1 MVGRRPGPDLDTLSL
16 PSARTART
24 TGPGAAVPHH
34 PRFQESDVSHPPRD
48 QTILDASLIDLASPT
63 EERNT
68 ASTGLDALDARGM
81 VDVILGEDAT
91 VAAAVQARAGE
102 IAALV
107 EVCVQAIST
116 GGTVHYLGA
125 GTSGRLAV
133 LDAVELAP
141 TFNAD
146 PSMVTAH
153 LAGGDGAFL
162 TAVEGAEDSTAA
174 GAELVR
180 EQCAPGDVVIGLAA
194 SGRTP
199 FVGGALEAARVAG
212 MPTALISANPQ
223 AELAGFAD
231 HPILLD
237 VGPEVVTGSTRM
249 KAGTAQ
255 KLTLNALSTA
265 MMVRLGTTFGNLM
278 IDVRPTNA
286 KLVARTVRM
295 LVQASGQDPQH
306 AAAVLEAAG
315 GSVRVAL
322 VALLSG
328 AEVAAA
334 AEVLEQFPRDARRV
348 GDPAGIR
355 SAVAALGAQG

>member
-1 MVGRRPGPDLDTLSL
+1 MSSPQRDEQPLDVDL
-16 PSARTART
+16 
-24 TGPGAAVPHH
+24 V
-34 PRFQESDVSHPPRD
+34 
-48 QTILDASLIDLASPT
+48 DLASPT
-63 EERNT
+63 EERNP
-68 ASTGLDALDARGM
+68 ASAELDALDARGM

-107 EVCVQAIST
+107 ETCVEAIAAC
-116 GGTVHYLGA
+116 GTVHYLGA

-162 TAVEGAEDSTAA
+162 TAVEGAEDSREA

-180 EQCAPGDVVIGLAA
+180 SRCRAGDVVIGLAA

-199 FVGGALEAARVAG
+199 FVAGALEEARAAG
-212 MPTALISANPQ
+212 MPTALISANPR
-223 AELAGFAD
+223 AALAPLAD

-265 MMVRLGTTFGNLM
+265 TMVRLGTTFGNLM

-295 LVQASGQDPQH
+295 LVQASGRSPQR
-306 AAAVLEAAG
+306 AAEVLQAAE
-315 GSVRVAL
+315 GSVRTAL

-328 AEVAAA
+328 AEVPAAREA
-334 AEVLEQFPRDARRV
+334 LERFPRDPHRG

-355 SAVAALGAQG
+355 SAVDALRAPGTAP

>member
-1 MVGRRPGPDLDTLSL
+1 MTHPQPDG
-16 PSARTART
+16 TAL
-24 TGPGAAVPHH
+24 
-34 PRFQESDVSHPPRD
+34 DVS
-48 QTILDASLIDLASPT
+48 LVDLASPT
-63 EERNT
+63 EERNP
-68 ASTGLDALDARGM
+68 ASAELDALDARGM
-81 VDVILGEDAT
+81 VDVILGQDAT

-107 EVCVQAIST
+107 EVCVEAIAG

-125 GTSGRLAV
+125 GTSGRLGV

-146 PSMVTAH
+146 ESMVAAH
-153 LAGGDGAFL
+153 IAGGQGAFL
-162 TAVEGAEDSTAA
+162 TAVEGAEDSTEA

-180 EQCAPGDVVIGLAA
+180 SRCRPGDVVIGLAA

-199 FVGGALEAARVAG
+199 FVGGALEAARAAG

-223 AELAGFAD
+223 AQLAPLAD
-231 HPILLD
+231 HPVLLD

-265 MMVRLGTTFGNLM
+265 TMVRLGTTFGNLM
-278 IDVRPTNA
+278 IEVRPTNA

-295 LVQASGQDPQH
+295 LVQATGQDPER
-306 AAAVLEAAG
+306 AVEVLDAAG

-328 AEVAAA
+328 AEVEAARA
-334 AEVLEQFPRDARRV
+334 ALEDFPRDPRRI

-355 SAVAALGAQG
+355 SAVAALGQLD

>member
-1 MVGRRPGPDLDTLSL
+1 M
-16 PSARTART
+16 
-24 TGPGAAVPHH
+24 
-34 PRFQESDVSHPPRD
+34 SHPPRD
-48 QTILDASLIDLASPT
+48 QTTLDVRLVDLRSVT
-63 EERNT
+63 EERNP
-68 ASTGLDALDARGM
+68 ASTELDALDAHGM
-81 VDVILGEDAT
+81 VDVILGEDAK
-91 VAAAVQARAGE
+91 VAAAVQARSAE

-107 EVCVQAIST
+107 EVCVRAISA

-146 PSMVTAH
+146 PSMITAH
-153 LAGGDGAFL
+153 LAGGQGAFL
-162 TAVEGAEDSTAA
+162 TAVEGAEDSTEA

-180 EQCAPGDVVIGLAA
+180 GQCRPGDVVIGLAA

-199 FVGGALEAARVAG
+199 FVGGALEAARGAG

-223 AELAGFAD
+223 APLAALAD

-265 MMVRLGTTFGNLM
+265 TMVRLGTTYGNLM

-295 LVQASGQDPQH
+295 LVQASGQSPEQ

-322 VALLSG
+322 VALLAG
-328 AEVAAA
+328 AEVDAA
-334 AEVLEQFPRDARRV
+334 AEALDQFPRDAWRL

-355 SAVAALGAQG
+355 SAVAALEGQGSGARV

>member
-1 MVGRRPGPDLDTLSL
+1 MTDPQQAAPTAASAQRGEPLDL
-16 PSARTART
+16 
-24 TGPGAAVPHH
+24 V
-34 PRFQESDVSHPPRD
+34 
-48 QTILDASLIDLASPT
+48 DLASPT
-63 EERNT
+63 EERNP
-68 ASTGLDALDARGM
+68 ASTELDALDARGM
-81 VDVILGEDAT
+81 VDVILGEDAK
-91 VAAAVQARAGE
+91 VAAAVQAQAGPISE
-102 IAALV
+102 LV
-107 EVCVQAIST
+107 EACVQAIAA
-116 GGTVHYLGA
+116 GCTVHYLGA

-146 PSMVTAH
+146 ETMVTAH
-153 LAGGDGAFL
+153 LAGGAGAFL
-162 TAVEGAEDSTAA
+162 SAVEGAEDSAAA

-180 EQCAPGDVVIGLAA
+180 EKCRPGDVVIGLAA

-199 FVGGALEAARVAG
+199 FVGGALQAAREAG
-212 MPTALISANPQ
+212 LPTALISANPQ
-223 AELAGFAD
+223 AQLANLAD

-265 MMVRLGTTFGNLM
+265 TMVRLGTTYGNLM

-295 LVQASGQDPQH
+295 LVQASGES
-306 AAAVLEAAG
+306 AERCAEVLDSAG

-322 VALLSG
+322 VALLAG
-328 AEVAAA
+328 TEAEDARAVI
-334 AEVLEQFPRDARRV
+334 ERYPRDPRRV

-355 SAVAALGAQG
+355 SAVAELGGAARIAR

>member
-1 MVGRRPGPDLDTLSL
+1 MDLDTLL
-16 PSARTART
+16 
-24 TGPGAAVPHH
+24 V
-34 PRFQESDVSHPPRD
+34 
-48 QTILDASLIDLASPT
+48 DLASPT
-63 EERNT
+63 EERNP
-68 ASTGLDALDARGM
+68 ASAELDSLDARGM
-81 VDVILGEDAT
+81 VDVILGEDAM
-91 VAAAVQARAGE
+91 VAAAVQARAAE

-107 EVCVQAIST
+107 EVCVEAIAA
-116 GGTVHYLGA
+116 GHTVHYVGA
-125 GTSGRLAV
+125 GTSGRLGV

-141 TFNAD
+141 TYNAD

-153 LAGGDGAFL
+153 IAGGAGAFL
-162 TAVEGAEDSTAA
+162 EAVEGAEDSVEA
-174 GAELVR
+174 GRELVR
-180 EQCAPGDVVIGLAA
+180 KECSAGDVVVGLAA

-199 FVGGALEAARVAG
+199 FVQGALEAAREAE

-223 AELAGFAD
+223 APLAELAD
-231 HPILLD
+231 HPILLA

-295 LVQASGQDPQH
+295 LVQATGVD
-306 AAAVLEAAG
+306 AARAAEVLQEAD

-322 VALLSG
+322 VALLAG
-328 AEVAAA
+328 ADVGAARA
-334 AEVLEQFPRDARRV
+334 ALEGAPRDPDRV

-355 SAVAALGAQG
+355 TAVAALQPALIHI

>member
-1 MVGRRPGPDLDTLSL
+1 MSSPQRDEQPLDVDL
-16 PSARTART
+16 
-24 TGPGAAVPHH
+24 V
-34 PRFQESDVSHPPRD
+34 
-48 QTILDASLIDLASPT
+48 DLASPT
-63 EERNT
+63 EERNP
-68 ASTGLDALDARGM
+68 ASAELDALDARGM

-107 EVCVQAIST
+107 ETCVEAIAA

-162 TAVEGAEDSTAA
+162 TAVEGAEDSREA

-180 EQCAPGDVVIGLAA
+180 SRCRAGDVVIGLAA

-199 FVGGALEAARVAG
+199 FVAGALEEARAAG
-212 MPTALISANPQ
+212 MPTALISANPR
-223 AELAGFAD
+223 AALAPLAD

-265 MMVRLGTTFGNLM
+265 TMVRLGTTFGNLM

-295 LVQASGQDPQH
+295 LVQASGRSPQR
-306 AAAVLEAAG
+306 AAEVLQAAG
-315 GSVRVAL
+315 GSVRTAL

-328 AEVAAA
+328 AEVSAAREA
-334 AEVLEQFPRDARRV
+334 LERFPRDPHRG

-355 SAVAALGAQG
+355 SAVDALRAPGTAP

>member
-1 MVGRRPGPDLDTLSL
+1 MTNPQRDATPL
-16 PSARTART
+16 
-24 TGPGAAVPHH
+24 
-34 PRFQESDVSHPPRD
+34 DVS
-48 QTILDASLIDLASPT
+48 LVDLASPT
-63 EERNT
+63 EERNP
-68 ASTGLDALDARGM
+68 ASAELDALDARGM
-81 VDVILGEDAT
+81 VEVILGEEAT
-91 VAAAVQARAGE
+91 VAAAVQAQAE
-102 IAALV
+102 QIAALV
-107 EVCVQAIST
+107 EVCVQAISA

-146 PSMVTAH
+146 SSMVTAH

-162 TAVEGAEDSTAA
+162 TAVEGAEDSTEA

-180 EQCAPGDVVIGLAA
+180 ARCRAGDVVIGLAA

-199 FVGGALEAARVAG
+199 FVGGALEAARAAG

-223 AELAGFAD
+223 APLAGLAD

-265 MMVRLGTTFGNLM
+265 TMVRLGTTFGNLM

-295 LVQASGQDPQH
+295 LVQASGASPQH
-306 AAAVLEAAG
+306 AAQVLEAAE
-315 GSVRVAL
+315 GSVRAAL
-322 VALLSG
+322 VALLAG

-334 AEVLEQFPRDARRV
+334 RETLERFPRDARRV

-355 SAVAALGAQG
+355 SAVAALASAG

>member
-1 MVGRRPGPDLDTLSL
+1 M
-16 PSARTART
+16 
-24 TGPGAAVPHH
+24 
-34 PRFQESDVSHPPRD
+34 SHPPRD
-48 QTILDASLIDLASPT
+48 QTTLDVSLVDLASPT
-63 EERNT
+63 EERNP
-68 ASTGLDALDARGM
+68 ASTELDALEARGM

-91 VAAAVQARAGE
+91 VAAAVQARAAE

-107 EVCVQAIST
+107 EVCVQAICA

-162 TAVEGAEDSTAA
+162 TAVEGAEDSAEA
-174 GAELVR
+174 GAELVAA
-180 EQCAPGDVVIGLAA
+180 QCRDGDVVIGLAA

-199 FVGGALEAARVAG
+199 FVGGALEAARAAG
-212 MPTALISANPQ
+212 LPTALISANPQ
-223 AELAGFAD
+223 APLAALAD

-265 MMVRLGTTFGNLM
+265 TMVRLGTTFGNLM

-295 LVQASGQDPQH
+295 LVQASG
-306 AAAVLEAAG
+306 AAPERAAQVLQEAG

-328 AEVAAA
+328 AEVGAAR
-334 AEVLEQFPRDARRV
+334 ETLERYGRDPQRL

-355 SAVAALGAQG
+355 SAVAELTR

>member
-1 MVGRRPGPDLDTLSL
+1 MS
-16 PSARTART
+16 TARQD
-24 TGPGAAVPHH
+24 PSPL
-34 PRFQESDVSHPPRD
+34 DVE
-48 QTILDASLIDLASPT
+48 LVGLASPT
-63 EERNT
+63 EERNP
-68 ASTGLDALDARGM
+68 ASAELDALDARGM
-81 VDVILGEDAT
+81 VELILSEDAK
-91 VAAAVQARAGE
+91 VAAAVHARSAE

-107 EVCVQAIST
+107 EVCVAAIAD
-116 GGTVHYLGA
+116 GGTVHYVGA
-125 GTSGRLAV
+125 GTSGRLGV

-141 TFNAD
+141 TFDAD

-153 LAGGDGAFL
+153 LAGGPGAFL
-162 TAVEGAEDSTAA
+162 AAVEGAEDSAA
-174 GAELVR
+174 QGAELVEAECR
-180 EQCAPGDVVIGLAA
+180 AGDVVIGLAA

-199 FVGGALEAARVAG
+199 FVRGALEAARAAG
-212 MPTALISANPQ
+212 MPTALISANP
-223 AELAGFAD
+223 AAALAPYAD

-265 MMVRLGTTFGNLM
+265 TMVRLGTTFGNLM
-278 IDVRPTNA
+278 IQVRPTNA

-295 LVQASGQDPQH
+295 LVQASGTAPEE
-306 AAAVLEAAG
+306 AARVLEAAG

-328 AEVAAA
+328 TDAEAAGA
-334 AEVLEQFPRDARRV
+334 ALADFPRDPRRI

-355 SAVAALGAQG
+355 SAVAALGGTLTR

>member
-1 MVGRRPGPDLDTLSL
+1 MSSPQRDEQPLDVDL
-16 PSARTART
+16 
-24 TGPGAAVPHH
+24 V
-34 PRFQESDVSHPPRD
+34 
-48 QTILDASLIDLASPT
+48 DLASPT
-63 EERNT
+63 EERNP
-68 ASTGLDALDARGM
+68 ASAELDALDARGM

-107 EVCVQAIST
+107 ETCVEAIAA

-162 TAVEGAEDSTAA
+162 TAVEGAEDSREA

-180 EQCAPGDVVIGLAA
+180 SRCRAGDVVIGLAA

-199 FVGGALEAARVAG
+199 FVAGALEEARAAG
-212 MPTALISANPQ
+212 MPTALISANPR
-223 AELAGFAD
+223 AALAPLAD

-265 MMVRLGTTFGNLM
+265 TMVRLGTTFGNLM

-295 LVQASGQDPQH
+295 LVQASGRSPQR
-306 AAAVLEAAG
+306 AAEVLQAAE
-315 GSVRVAL
+315 GSVRTAL

-328 AEVAAA
+328 AEVSAAREA
-334 AEVLEQFPRDARRV
+334 LERFPRDPHRS

-355 SAVAALGAQG
+355 SAVDALRAPGTAP

>member
-1 MVGRRPGPDLDTLSL
+1 MSSPQRDEQTLDVDL
-16 PSARTART
+16 
-24 TGPGAAVPHH
+24 V
-34 PRFQESDVSHPPRD
+34 
-48 QTILDASLIDLASPT
+48 DLASPT
-63 EERNT
+63 EERNP
-68 ASTGLDALDARGM
+68 ASAELDALDARGM

-107 EVCVQAIST
+107 ETCVEAIAA

-162 TAVEGAEDSTAA
+162 TAVEGAEDSREA

-180 EQCAPGDVVIGLAA
+180 SRCRAGDVVIGLAA

-199 FVGGALEAARVAG
+199 FVAGALEEARAAG
-212 MPTALISANPQ
+212 MPTALISANPR
-223 AELAGFAD
+223 AALAPLAD

-265 MMVRLGTTFGNLM
+265 TMVRLGTTFGNLM

-295 LVQASGQDPQH
+295 LVQASGQSPQR
-306 AAAVLEAAG
+306 AAEVLQAAE
-315 GSVRVAL
+315 GSVRTAL

-328 AEVAAA
+328 AEVPAAREA
-334 AEVLEQFPRDARRV
+334 LERFPRDPHRR

-355 SAVAALGAQG
+355 SAVDALRAPGTAP

>member
-1 MVGRRPGPDLDTLSL
+1 MTSTPRDDGPRDTGT
-16 PSARTART
+16 TA
-24 TGPGAAVPHH
+24 GAL
-34 PRFQESDVSHPPRD
+34 DVS
-48 QTILDASLIDLASPT
+48 LVDLASPT
-63 EERNT
+63 EERNP
-68 ASTGLDALDARGM
+68 ASTELDSLDARGM

-91 VAAAVQARAGE
+91 VAAAVQARAGQ
-102 IAALV
+102 IAVLV
-107 EVCVQAIST
+107 EECVAAIAD

-125 GTSGRLAV
+125 GTSGRLGV

-162 TAVEGAEDSTAA
+162 SAVEGAEDSAEA
-174 GAELVR
+174 GAELVAAECR
-180 EQCAPGDVVIGLAA
+180 NGDVVIGLAA

-199 FVGGALEAARVAG
+199 FVGGALEAARAAG
-212 MPTALISANPQ
+212 LPTALISANPQ
-223 AELAGFAD
+223 APLAALAD

-265 MMVRLGTTFGNLM
+265 TMVRLGTTFGNLM

-295 LVQASGQDPQH
+295 LVQATD
-306 AAAVLEAAG
+306 AAPERAAEVLQESG

-328 AEVAAA
+328 AEVGAAR
-334 AEVLEQFPRDARRV
+334 EMLERFGRDPQRL

-355 SAVAALGAQG
+355 SAVQSLRAGADADA

>member
-1 MVGRRPGPDLDTLSL
+1 MSSPQRDEQPLDVDL
-16 PSARTART
+16 
-24 TGPGAAVPHH
+24 V
-34 PRFQESDVSHPPRD
+34 
-48 QTILDASLIDLASPT
+48 DLASPT
-63 EERNT
+63 EERNP
-68 ASTGLDALDARGM
+68 ASAELDALDARGM

-107 EVCVQAIST
+107 ETCVEAIAA

-162 TAVEGAEDSTAA
+162 TAVEGAEDSREA

-180 EQCAPGDVVIGLAA
+180 SRCRAGDVVIGLAA

-199 FVGGALEAARVAG
+199 FVAGALEEARAAG
-212 MPTALISANPQ
+212 MPTALISANPR
-223 AELAGFAD
+223 AALAPLAD

-265 MMVRLGTTFGNLM
+265 TMVRLGTTFGNLM

-295 LVQASGQDPQH
+295 LVQASGQSPQR
-306 AAAVLEAAG
+306 AAEVLQAAE
-315 GSVRVAL
+315 GSVRTAL

-328 AEVAAA
+328 AEVPAAREA
-334 AEVLEQFPRDARRV
+334 LERFPRDPHRR

-355 SAVAALGAQG
+355 SAVDALRAPGTAP

>member
-1 MVGRRPGPDLDTLSL
+1 MSNPPPDRATL
-16 PSARTART
+16 
-24 TGPGAAVPHH
+24 
-34 PRFQESDVSHPPRD
+34 DVS
-48 QTILDASLIDLASPT
+48 LVDLASPT
-63 EERNT
+63 EERNP
-68 ASTGLDALDARGM
+68 ASTELDTLDARGM

-91 VAAAVQARAGE
+91 VAAAVQARSAE

-141 TFNAD
+141 TFDAD
-146 PSMVTAH
+146 DSMVTAH
-153 LAGGDGAFL
+153 LAGGSGAFL
-162 TAVEGAEDSTAA
+162 TAVEGAEDSAEA

-180 EQCAPGDVVIGLAA
+180 TRCRAGDVVIGLAA

-199 FVGGALEAARVAG
+199 FVGGALEAAREAG

-223 AELAGFAD
+223 APLAALAD

-265 MMVRLGTTFGNLM
+265 TMVRLGTTFGNLM

-295 LVQASGQDPQH
+295 LVQASGADPQE
-306 AAAVLEAAG
+306 AARVLEEAG

-322 VALLSG
+322 VALLAG
-328 AEVAAA
+328 AEVETART
-334 AEVLEQFPRDARRV
+334 VLEQFPRDARRA

-355 SAVAALGAQG
+355 SAVASLTLEG

>member
-1 MVGRRPGPDLDTLSL
+1 MSTSQPD
-16 PSARTART
+16 PSAL
-24 TGPGAAVPHH
+24 
-34 PRFQESDVSHPPRD
+34 DVR
-48 QTILDASLIDLASPT
+48 LVDLASPT
-63 EERNT
+63 EERNP
-68 ASTGLDALDARGM
+68 ASSELDVLNARGM
-81 VDVILGEDAT
+81 VDVILAEEAT
-91 VAAAVQARAGE
+91 VAAAVQAQSAQ

-107 EVCVQAIST
+107 ETCVAAISA

-146 PSMVTAH
+146 PSMITAH

-162 TAVEGAEDSTAA
+162 TAVEGAEDSAEA
-174 GAELVR
+174 GAELVLTECR
-180 EQCAPGDVVIGLAA
+180 DGDVVIGLAA

-199 FVGGALEAARVAG
+199 FVGGALEAARAAG

-223 AELAGFAD
+223 ASLAPLAD

-265 MMVRLGTTFGNLM
+265 TMVRLGTTFGNLM

-295 LVQASGQDPQH
+295 LVQASGATPQH
-306 AAAVLEAAG
+306 AAEVLEAAA

-322 VALLSG
+322 VALLAG
-328 AEVAAA
+328 AEPAAA
-334 AEVLEQFPRDARRV
+334 QEALERFPRDARRA

-355 SAVAALGAQG
+355 SAVAALDQQG

>member
-1 MVGRRPGPDLDTLSL
+1 MDLDTSL
-16 PSARTART
+16 
-24 TGPGAAVPHH
+24 V
-34 PRFQESDVSHPPRD
+34 
-48 QTILDASLIDLASPT
+48 DLASPT
-63 EERNT
+63 EERNP
-68 ASTGLDALDARGM
+68 ASAELDSLDARGM

-91 VAAAVQARAGE
+91 VAAAVQARAAE

-107 EVCVQAIST
+107 EVCVEAIAA
-116 GGTVHYLGA
+116 GHTVHYVGA
-125 GTSGRLAV
+125 GTSGRLGV

-141 TFNAD
+141 TYNAD

-153 LAGGDGAFL
+153 IAGGAGAFL
-162 TAVEGAEDSTAA
+162 EAVEGAEDSVEA
-174 GAELVR
+174 GRELVR
-180 EQCAPGDVVIGLAA
+180 KECSAGDVVVGLAA

-199 FVGGALEAARVAG
+199 FVQGALEAAREAG

-223 AELAGFAD
+223 APLAELAD
-231 HPILLD
+231 YPILLA

-295 LVQASGQDPQH
+295 LMQASGVD
-306 AAAVLEAAG
+306 AARAAEVLQEAD

-322 VALLSG
+322 VALLAG
-328 AEVAAA
+328 ADVGAARA
-334 AEVLEQFPRDARRV
+334 ALEGAPRDPHRV

-355 SAVAALGAQG
+355 TAVAALQGA

>member
-1 MVGRRPGPDLDTLSL
+1 MTTPQPEQSALDVRL
-16 PSARTART
+16 
-24 TGPGAAVPHH
+24 V
-34 PRFQESDVSHPPRD
+34 
-48 QTILDASLIDLASPT
+48 DLASPT
-63 EERNT
+63 EERNP
-68 ASTGLDALDARGM
+68 ASTELDALDARGM
-81 VDVILGEDAT
+81 VDVILAEEAT
-91 VAAAVQARAGE
+91 VAAAVQAQAAQ

-107 EVCVQAIST
+107 ETCVAAIAA

-146 PSMVTAH
+146 PSMITAH

-162 TAVEGAEDSTAA
+162 TAVEGAEDSAEA

-180 EQCAPGDVVIGLAA
+180 TECRTGDVVIGLAA

-199 FVGGALEAARVAG
+199 FVGSALEAARAAG

-223 AELAGFAD
+223 ASLAPLAD

-265 MMVRLGTTFGNLM
+265 TMVRLGTTFGNLM

-295 LVQASGQDPQH
+295 LVQASGATPQH
-306 AAAVLEAAG
+306 AAEVLEAAA

-322 VALLSG
+322 VALLAD
-328 AEVAAA
+328 AEPAAA
-334 AEVLEQFPRDARRV
+334 QAVLARFPRDAHRA

-355 SAVAALGAQG
+355 SAVAALEQQG